1 MFEVCWNNGVIFSS
15 NKMKIILD
23 PIRPSKFPSFISHAH
38 KDHIT
43 GLKNDNCIK
52 ISTIQTISLGEAIL
66 NKKIKNVI
74 SCNYGESMNYHEL
87 NFKLLN
93 SGHVFGSAS
102 IFIEYKDVTLLYT
115 GDFNFTDSLIQKAIT
130 PVECDILIIETTYG
144 RPGIIFP
151 PREQIYLDI
160 LQWTAK
166 TITENYLPI
175 LLVYPLGKAQE
186 ITKLFNIYS
195 SIPVVSHP
203 KISKINS
210 IVKSFGSELIYYDL
224 EDYGEELLKSKD
236 CVCLFPSTYN
246 LNILKSKYPNSKIAI
261 VTGWAMVYKLNGF
274 DACFPLSS
282 HADYSQLINFTLS
295 CKPKR
300 VYTLHGYSKEFASKL
315 SKMGIKAHSLN

>member
-1 MFEVCWNNGVIFSS
+1 MISS
-15 NKMKIILD
+15 NKIRITLD
-23 PIRPSKFPSFISHAH
+23 PIRPSEFPSFISHAH
-38 KDHIT
+38 KDHVG

-66 NKKIKNVI
+66 NKKIKNAI
-74 SCNYGESMNYHEL
+74 SCNYGETVNYHEL
-87 NFKLLN
+87 NFKLIN

-102 IFIEYKDVTLLYT
+102 IFIEDKDVSLLYT

-130 PVECDILIIETTYG
+130 PIECDILIIETTYG
-144 RPGIIFP
+144 RPGIVFP
-151 PREQIYLDI
+151 PRGQIYLDI
-160 LQWTAK
+160 LQWAAK
-166 TITENYLPI
+166 TITENHLPV

-210 IVKSFGSELIYYDL
+210 IVKSFGNDLIYYDML
-224 EDYGEELLKSKD
+224 DCGEELMKSRD

-261 VTGWAMVYKLNGF
+261 VTGWAAVYNLNGF

-282 HADYSQLINFTLS
+282 HADYFQLIDFTLS
-295 CKPKR
+295 CKPKK
-300 VYTLHGYSKEFASKL
+300 VYTLHGYAKEFASKL
-315 SKMGIKAHSLN
+315 IKMGIKAYPL